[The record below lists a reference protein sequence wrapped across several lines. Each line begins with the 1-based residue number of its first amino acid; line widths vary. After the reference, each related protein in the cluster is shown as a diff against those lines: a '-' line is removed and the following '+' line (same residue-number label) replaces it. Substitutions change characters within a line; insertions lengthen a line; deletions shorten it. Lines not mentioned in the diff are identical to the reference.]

1 MLIADDHTILRHG
14 IRALLEAEPEIEVVA
29 EAADGREAIEKVRA
43 LSPDVVLMDI
53 GMPVM
58 NGLEATRHIKKES
71 PDTQVIV
78 LTMHDNEEYIVQ
90 MLSAGASGY
99 LLKRIAATELVSA
112 IHSVVQDGSFL
123 HPIIAKKLIKDYLR
137 RVGEE
142 ERKAVHDG
150 LTDRKREILKL
161 IAEGN
166 TNKIIAER
174 LCVSVKT
181 VQTHRTHIMDK
192 LGVHDRTEL
201 VKYAI
206 RKGLISVDA

>member
-137 RVGEE
+137 RVG
-142 ERKAVHDG
+142 
-150 LTDRKREILKL
+150 KRS
-161 IAEGN
+161 ARPC
-166 TNKIIAER
+166 T
-174 LCVSVKT
+174 T
-181 VQTHRTHIMDK
+181 V
-192 LGVHDRTEL
+192 
-201 VKYAI
+201 
-206 RKGLISVDA
+206 